1 MSPGAFPELDNVV
14 MMAVLPGE
22 RVLSSPAAAHW
33 LVLSPPE
40 ASFVPF
46 GPAVPAQSCL

>member
-1 MSPGAFPELDNVV
+1 MSPRAFSELDNVV
-14 MMAVLPGE
+14 MAVQPGE

-40 ASFVPF
+40 ASFVLC
-46 GPAVPAQSCL
+46 GPAVRAQSCL